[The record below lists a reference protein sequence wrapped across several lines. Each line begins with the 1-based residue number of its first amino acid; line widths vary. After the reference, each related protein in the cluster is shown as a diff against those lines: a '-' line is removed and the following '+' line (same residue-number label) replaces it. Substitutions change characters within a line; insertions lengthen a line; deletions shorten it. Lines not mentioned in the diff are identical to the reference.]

1 MVELSF
7 LLGSGI
13 WMLDTVRPEILA
25 GNLFWRIGDF
35 KSISPIF
42 HLSNFY
48 VMMSSLHIVI
58 CDVINTWSI
67 VVQNVC
73 TKASNFKRME

>member
-1 MVELSF
+1 MLSF

-13 WMLDTVRPEILA
+13 WMLDTVRREILA

-35 KSISPIF
+35 KSIPPIF

-48 VMMSSLHIVI
+48 IMMSSLRIVI
-58 CDVINTWSI
+58 CDVINTWST
-67 VVQNVC
+67 VVQNVR
-73 TKASNFKRME
+73 TKASTFKRME